1 MHKMW
6 VFWCIRWEN
15 GSFLGTQNEKMRVV
29 FCAETGKMGVVFGAE
44 NGKWKLFWY

>member
-1 MHKMW
+1 MGVLVHKMGK
-6 VFWCIRWEN
+6 WEF
-15 GSFLGTQNEKMRVV
+15 SWYTNEKMRVV